1 MDIHNLIQMANRIGQ
16 FFESFSD
23 REEALEGIGNHIHK
37 FWEPRMRRELLRH
50 FDEQA
55 GEGLSPI
62 VAETLGAHRA
72 LLT

>member
-1 MDIHNLIQMANRIGQ
+1 MDIQNLVGMANRIGQ

-23 REEALEGIGNHIHK
+23 REEALQGIGNHLHK

-50 FDEQA
+50 FDERA

-62 VAETLGAHRA
+62 VSETLGVHRSM
-72 LLT
+72 LS